1 MPISAQQSRGAR
13 GLLNWKLADLA
24 AASGLGLSTIKHF
37 EVSIRR
43 TTPANLIAIRGAFER
58 AGVFFESDGKSVGVK
73 LKISIKCKYPRP
85 IQKSKGSVPR
95 LVVMRATMVTTRSLL
110 LNWEDGI

>member
-37 EVSIRR
+37 EVSVRR
-43 TTPANLIAIRGAFER
+43 TTPANLIAIRGAFEK
-58 AGVFFESDGKSVGVK
+58 AGVIFESDGKSVGVK
-73 LKISIKCKYPRP
+73 LKSNYPKRGRN
-85 IQKSKGSVPR
+85 SKGQHSG
-95 LVVMRATMVTTRSLL
+95 LL
-110 LNWEDGI
+110 Y